1 MKIRELNDTDYIIYL
16 FSRLEK
22 DEIKNKIKSIQKRL
36 KLSGFY
42 RVKIV
47 NKNIG
52 CFIKLIKL
60 DNSFYKDTLDLKI
73 EEVDEDIYFVT
84 SDYFTVKEFSTIM
97 YYDGMYYCL
106 VDDSFDKILEKVEF
120 GDFVFSNDINKSECY
135 VI

>member
-1 MKIRELNDTDYIIYL
+1 MKIKEVNDTDYIIYL

-22 DEIKNKIKSIQKRL
+22 DEIKDMIKNIQKRL

-42 RVKIV
+42 RVRIV

-84 SDYFTVKEFSTIM
+84 SDYFIVKEFSTIM